1 MIKLL
6 YTGLKVTIQNVEQH
20 IHTSLLDSYRRNKYL
35 YITRIDDMKDIVYVS
50 YAPEGSIIES
60 VGIEYVDPIYD
71 RDLYDVLREKAYK
84 CYELEKDIRRIKYA
98 IDDENTKHN

>member
-6 YTGLKVTIQNVEQH
+6 YTGLKVSIQNVEQH

-35 YITRIDDMKDIVYVS
+35 YITRIDDMKDIIYVS

-60 VGIEYVDPIYD
+60 VGVEYIDPIYD
-71 RDLYDVLREKAYK
+71 RDLYDVMREKAYK
-84 CYELEKDIRRIKYA
+84 YYELEKDIRRIKNA
-98 IDDENTKHN
+98 IDENTKQN

>member
-6 YTGLKVTIQNVEQH
+6 YTGLKVSIQNVEQH
-20 IHTSLLDSYRRNKYL
+20 IHTSLLESYRRNKYL
-35 YITRIDDMKDIVYVS
+35 FITRIDDMKDIVYVS

-60 VGIEYVDPIYD
+60 VKVEHIDPIYD

-84 CYELEKDIRRIKYA
+84 CYELEKDIKRIKVA
-98 IDDENTKHN
+98 IEDNSKEN